1 MPTGELSDAIAFDEA
16 RAHIVD
22 RCFRPTPGDLAV
34 GLEIEF
40 FAIEV
45 DNRGRPLRRCRIAG
59 ADGLVSR
66 LDAMVGTV
74 PWLGARI
81 ERAGNP
87 FYPVAGG
94 GFLSFEPG
102 AQLEYSG
109 PPLPGPA
116 AALIDSERI
125 VTALR
130 RALEPTNV
138 VLASTGVDLWTNVAS
153 VPQQLHG
160 ARYPAMAAYLGRIGS
175 AGATMM
181 RHTAS
186 TQINLDLGDERS
198 SRERWMLANLAS
210 PLLTAS
216 FAASPTQDGVSART
230 RAWQS
235 LDVTRTGFPTGILH
249 CDDSPGAYADA
260 ALAANVLLFW
270 RADGTAAPGEPGFP
284 FSRWIAE
291 GHAEHGWPMIAD
303 LDYHLS
309 TLFFEVRPR
318 GFLELRSVE
327 GLPDPWRAVPV
338 VLMSALLYEPEA
350 RREALELLRPLAT
363 RLGGLWQ
370 TAAREGVRDNELRDL
385 SVTAWEIGLAGA
397 ARLGAELIR
406 PADIERTERFIE
418 RFTRV
423 GRLPADEYAAAFA
436 AGPACALRW
445 AEDGESGLTSDHTV
459 AGCLDGPA

>member
-1 MPTGELSDAIAFDEA
+1 MPTGELSDAIAFDDA
-16 RAHIVD
+16 RAHIAD
-22 RCFRPTPGDLAV
+22 LCFRPTPGDLAV

-45 DNRGRPLRRCRIAG
+45 DDRGRPLRRSRIAG
-59 ADGLVSR
+59 PNGLVSH
-66 LDAMVGTV
+66 LDAMVGSV
-74 PWLGARI
+74 PWLGERI

-87 FYPVAGG
+87 FYPVTGG
-94 GFLSFEPG
+94 GYLSFEPG
-102 AQLEYSG
+102 AQLEYST

-116 AALIDSERI
+116 AALADSEHI
-125 VTALR
+125 ITALR

-138 VLASTGVDLWTNVAS
+138 VLASTGVDLWTEVAS

-160 ARYPAMAAYLGRIGS
+160 ARYPAMAAYLGRIGT

-186 TQINLDLGDERS
+186 TQINLDLGDEHS
-198 SRERWMLANLAS
+198 ARERWMLANLVS

-230 RAWQS
+230 RAWQL
-235 LDVTRTGFPTGILH
+235 LDATRTGFPDGLLRG
-249 CDDSPGAYADA
+249 DDSPGAYADA

-270 RADGTAAPGEPGFP
+270 RSDGTAVPGEPGFS
-284 FSRWIAE
+284 FAQWIE
-291 GHAEHGWPMIAD
+291 NGHSEHGRPTVTD

-338 VLMSALLYEPEA
+338 LLTSALLYEPET
-350 RREALELLRPLAT
+350 RRRALALLRPLAP
-363 RLGGLWQ
+363 RLLGLWR
-370 TAAREGVRDNELRDL
+370 TAARDGVRDTELREL
-385 SVTAWEIGLAGA
+385 SVATWEIGLAGA
-397 ARLGAELIR
+397 ARLAPDMTRGT
-406 PADIERTERFIE
+406 DIERTERFIE
-418 RFTRV
+418 RFTRA
-423 GRLPADEYAAAFA
+423 GRLPGDEYAAAFA
-436 AGPACALRW
+436 TGPACALRW
-445 AEDGESGLTSDHTV
+445 AEDGESGLTSDRAV
-459 AGCLDGPA
+459 AGCLGGPA